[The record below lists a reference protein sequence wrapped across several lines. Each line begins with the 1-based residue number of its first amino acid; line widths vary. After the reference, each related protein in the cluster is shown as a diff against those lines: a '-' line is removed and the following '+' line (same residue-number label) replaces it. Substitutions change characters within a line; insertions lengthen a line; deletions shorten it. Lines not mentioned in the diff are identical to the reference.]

1 MKAFPFCLI
10 RCCRWWAYAFWEGSE
25 ATAYSLVIIVI
36 CYATAR
42 SLSCLLVLASTV
54 MVTFSLIIK
63 YSYGRQGRNTGMSG
77 RSLPSPA
84 YWTKLAWKLTFR
96 NEQLYY
102 HFYPLASST
111 KVATAAAPSKYFRN
125 CVFPWFGVVDFSES
139 ILMERCVW
147 RVQLYRSKS
156 CLRKLINDLWL
167 SVSSGLPIHPLG
179 RFEECEANCR
189 FITIYWLDISKALS
203 ATSRLKCVPSLSCS
217 VAYCLWQVVANC
229 SLPDKQIGL
238 NLR

>member
-1 MKAFPFCLI
+1 
-10 RCCRWWAYAFWEGSE
+10 
-25 ATAYSLVIIVI
+25 
-36 CYATAR
+36 
-42 SLSCLLVLASTV
+42 

-156 CLRKLINDLWL
+156 CLRKLMIYDFQYHQVYLYIHSTVLKNVKPTADLSRYIGWIFQKLFRPLLDWSVYHL
-167 SVSSGLPIHPLG
+167 SL
-179 RFEECEANCR
+179 
-189 FITIYWLDISKALS
+189 
-203 ATSRLKCVPSLSCS
+203 
-217 VAYCLWQVVANC
+217 VV
-229 SLPDKQIGL
+229 
-238 NLR
+238 